1 MFLNLGCNEG
11 CENTQ
16 LAQRVAIGT
25 RISPNCTEFADPIAY
40 ISRIEKEAS
49 AFVICKVIPPLPKP
63 SKNYVISNLNKS
75 FSKYPE
81 LGPNTNLA
89 EVCSS
94 SKTDSGN
101 EANDREARAVFT
113 TRHRE
118 LGQNARTIKKVVRKQ
133 VWQSGQIYTLEQF
146 ESKSKAF
153 ARSQFGMVKDL
164 SPLVIEALFW
174 KAVSE
179 KPINIEYA
187 NDVPGSG
194 FGEPEGSF
202 QYFYRQRRRRKRT
215 FNRNSGGSC
224 DSKKYQVNNT
234 SNSGEN
240 KGVSTKNSSNSFRE
254 RSRVSIS
261 LPTILSNQ
269 ISGCSRQKSSNA
281 AYEMEGTAGWKLSNS
296 PWNLQVIARSPGS
309 HTRFMP
315 DDIPGVTSP
324 MVYIGMLFSWFAWHV
339 EDHELHILNFLHTG
353 SPKTWYTVPGDY
365 AFSFEGVIRNQAYGG
380 NIDRLASLTLL
391 GKKTTLLSPEVVV
404 KSGIPC
410 CRCVACS
417 VIFGSSYSCPH
428 LQLMDRIMIP
438 LFQNPGEFVVTFPRA
453 YHVGF
458 SHGFNCGEA
467 ANFGTSKWL
476 KVAKEAASAKILNAR
491 GTKISSERS
500 PEGRERAVILWD
512 LESLPSPSK
521 ESERCIATVVTT
533 PREDVCSENKNIET
547 MDDLYVNDDDF
558 SCDFEVD
565 SRTLACVACGIR
577 GFPFMCVVQ
586 PSERVS
592 MSLLQDVG
600 VSKPLGCHSHPVL
613 HDMIEGFISDGM
625 KDKIEQNE
633 SNVLHHPNGASSSA
647 KSIKST
653 ACSSEDLSSVP
664 DLFPP
669 PGDLPVSLEVKFDK
683 GWSATRGFLRPRI
696 ICLEH
701 AIQIEEM
708 LRSKGGANF
717 FVPYAELNYET

>member
-1 MFLNLGCNEG
+1 MRDVKIPNWLKGLP
-11 CENTQ
+11 
-16 LAQRVAIGT
+16 LAPEFRPT
-25 RISPNCTEFADPIAY
+25 DTEFADPISTFQE

-49 AFVICKVIPPLPKP
+49 AFGICKVIPPLPKP
-63 SKNYVISNLNKS
+63 SKKYVISNLNKS
-75 FSKYPE
+75 FLKCPE

-113 TRHRE
+113 TRHQE

-133 VWQSGQIYTLEQF
+133 VWQSGQIYTPEQF
-146 ESKSKAF
+146 ESKSKTF

-164 SPLVIEALFW
+164 SPLDIEALFW

-202 QYFYRQRRRRKRT
+202 QYFYRQTRRRKRT
-215 FNRNSGGSC
+215 YNRNSGGSC

-234 SNSGEN
+234 SNGGEN
-240 KGVSTKNSSNSFRE
+240 RGVSTKNSSNSFRE
-254 RSRVSIS
+254 TSRVSIS

-269 ISGCSRQKSSNA
+269 TSGCSRQKSSNA
-281 AYEMEGTAGWKLSNS
+281 ANEMEGTAGWKLSNS

-309 HTRFMP
+309 LTRFMP

-324 MVYIGMLFSWFAWHV
+324 MAYIGMLFSWFAWHV
-339 EDHELHILNFLHTG
+339 EDHELHSLKFPSHWL
-353 SPKTWYTVPGDY
+353 SKDL
-365 AFSFEGVIRNQAYGG
+365 AYGG
-380 NIDRLASLTLL
+380 NIDHLASLTLL
-391 GKKTTLLSPEVVV
+391 GEKTTLLSPEVVV

-410 CRCVACS
+410 CRL
-417 VIFGSSYSCPH
+417 I
-428 LQLMDRIMIP
+428 
-438 LFQNPGEFVVTFPRA
+438 QNPGEFVATFPRA
-453 YHVGF
+453 YNVGF

-476 KVAKEAASAKILNAR
+476 KVAKEAAVRRAAMNYLPMLSHQQLLYLLTMSFVSRVPRSLMPGARKSRLRDCQKEERELSVKKAFLEDILSENNLLTILL
-491 GTKISSERS
+491 GKNSSCD
-500 PEGRERAVILWD
+500 AVLWD

-547 MDDLYVNDDDF
+547 TDDLYFNDADF

-565 SRTLACVACGIR
+565 SRTLACVACGIL
-577 GFPFMCVVQ
+577 GFPFMCVLQ

-600 VSKPLGCHSHPVL
+600 VSKPLRCHSHPVL
-613 HDMIEGFISDGM
+613 HDMIEGFISVW
-625 KDKIEQNE
+625 NE
-633 SNVLHHPNGASSSA
+633 GQ
-647 KSIKST
+647 
-653 ACSSEDLSSVP
+653 D
-664 DLFPP
+664 
-669 PGDLPVSLEVKFDK
+669 
-683 GWSATRGFLRPRI
+683 
-696 ICLEH
+696 
-701 AIQIEEM
+701 
-708 LRSKGGANF
+708 
-717 FVPYAELNYET
+717 